1 MENNRAMTINFPS
14 FTFLIEKVFI
24 AQSNLTYTYIIYVDQ
39 STKSDQRTDLNAVRI
54 NLDRFSSFIEQDFRN
69 KISVSFDPVW
79 FDPHDRPAPIRL
91 RAICQW
97 QRNRFP
103 SRKSSDDNRTRA
115 AVHIFPSFVS
125 SLGHRCPRN
134 FLLGGNSTWMEN
146 PDTTRVSKTRLRL
159 FCRVCFSSR
168 MDGKIETRELSI
180 FNRLLEKWGERENV
194 EEWNTI
200 FAG

>member
-1 MENNRAMTINFPS
+1 MENNRVLTINFLS
-14 FTFLIEKVFI
+14 FTFLIEKIFI
-24 AQSNLTYTYIIYVDQ
+24 AQSNLTYIYIIYVDQ

-103 SRKSSDDNRTRA
+103 SRKSGFDDNRTRA

-125 SLGHRCPRN
+125 SLSPPLSKKLSSWWKFDLNGEPRYDSSLQDS
-134 FLLGGNSTWMEN
+134 FKALLSGM
-146 PDTTRVSKTRLRL
+146 LL
-159 FCRVCFSSR
+159 F
-168 MDGKIETRELSI
+168 
-180 FNRLLEKWGERENV
+180 
-194 EEWNTI
+194 
-200 FAG
+200 